1 MAQTPVI
8 DRRDRTAE
16 VAACPR
22 TASTAVKF
30 DPGDS

>member
-16 VAACPR
+16 VTARLHA
-22 TASTAVKF
+22 ASTAVKF